1 MLNEIQKKI
10 SIKIHVIQDLKSKG
24 LMKFK
29 IFPTLFAMF
38 DLFYFS
44 IFIFLFGG
52 LFRFSFFLEKTFTF
66 RFYCLVMNVVPFS
79 SFSVECSILGPLC

>member
-38 DLFYFS
+38 GEVYFD
-44 IFIFLFGG
+44 FH
-52 LFRFSFFLEKTFTF
+52 FF
-66 RFYCLVMNVVPFS
+66 
-79 SFSVECSILGPLC
+79 